1 MKAEE
6 QRMAGRYQ
14 KILGPGGPGKE
25 KKAAERQAG
34 AGNDDT
40 CRCKEVSEM
49 KPRQLFGLMISDL
62 AFWKRT
68 KKG

>member
-1 MKAEE
+1 MLTRFPKSIEPAPE
-6 QRMAGRYQ
+6 
-14 KILGPGGPGKE
+14 KE
-25 KKAAERQAG
+25 KKTAEPHAEAG
-34 AGNDDT
+34 KEDA

-62 AFWKRT
+62 AFWKRA

>member
-1 MKAEE
+1 
-6 QRMAGRYQ
+6 MAGRYQ
-14 KILGPGGPGKE
+14 KTAGPGGPGKE
-25 KKAAERQAG
+25 KKTAERQAG
-34 AGNDDT
+34 AGSNDA

-49 KPRQLFGLMISDL
+49 KPRKLFGLMISDL